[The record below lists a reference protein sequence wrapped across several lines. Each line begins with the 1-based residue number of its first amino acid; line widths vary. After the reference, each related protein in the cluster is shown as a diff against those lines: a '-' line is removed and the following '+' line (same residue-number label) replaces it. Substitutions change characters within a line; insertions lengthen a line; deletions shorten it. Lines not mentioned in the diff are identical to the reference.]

1 MFTANML
8 FLFYFIFSWERTTA
22 EGLAILWQ
30 QPMGDGTSS
39 GLGKQQEVM
48 SFLSTSLPQINQMG
62 EATLSDAGKCLSVI
76 RNKTVPKFPGKKKCL
91 V

>member
-8 FLFYFIFSWERTTA
+8 FLFYFIFFWERTTA

-30 QPMGDGTSS
+30 QTTGDRTSP
-39 GLGKQQEVM
+39 GLRKQQQIL

-62 EATLSDAGKCLSVI
+62 EATLSDAGKRLSVL
-76 RNKTVPKFPGKKKCL
+76 RNKIVPDFPGKK
-91 V
+91 